1 VYCSISLIDMCWS
14 PLVEWPMWTAFFK
27 SRCSQDGRPRPS
39 RNSKGVSFS
48 FYRAKK
54 PAPEARQ

>member
-1 VYCSISLIDMCWS
+1 
-14 PLVEWPMWTAFFK
+14 VEWPMWTAFFK